1 MSLLISECAVTVCTS
16 NVVRLSVAGRNAP
29 NDVNR
34 SLSDPAMSARL
45 QAAVEA
51 QVTAGAPGAVARI
64 EAPRAG
70 LDWAG
75 SAGHLA
81 HGESRALRADDAF
94 RAASVTKSVTAPV
107 VVRLAAEG
115 RLALDE
121 PLAAQLSAELLQRWR
136 ALDPLPR
143 TTPRQLLAHTS
154 GVPNYF
160 REESFAAR
168 LREAP
173 GRPWRPVE
181 LVDHAAAH
189 GTWHFPPGQG
199 FEYSDTGYVICGIL
213 VEQVT
218 GRPLHEVY
226 RDYVFD
232 PLGMDSTSLE
242 GHEPTRR
249 PEPAHHYSDDLDW
262 TAISPT
268 VDWAGGGLVT
278 TAPDLARFVRGLWAE
293 RIVDAGGLEDLTRWT
308 PGASFPPE
316 TGLRYDR
323 YGLGMGCNVVDGVQ
337 LLGHTGFIGAF
348 AFHAPK
354 YDAVLVGTHNASHVD
369 RWPLVGALCRELRA
383 AG

>member
-1 MSLLISECAVTVCTS
+1 MSGELVTDLYRELALHRVQEAIDKLRRAPTD
-16 NVVRLSVAGRNAP
+16 RLMAQTAEV
-29 NDVNR
+29 
-34 SLSDPAMSARL
+34 LE
-45 QAAVEA
+45 EA
-51 QVTAGAPGAVARI
+51 AGALACITAFYTSPGGTLERCWQEQI
-64 EAPRAG
+64 N
-70 LDWAG
+70 
-75 SAGHLA
+75 
-81 HGESRALRADDAF
+81 
-94 RAASVTKSVTAPV
+94 
-107 VVRLAAEG
+107 
-115 RLALDE
+115 
-121 PLAAQLSAELLQRWR
+121 QLI
-136 ALDPLPR
+136 
-143 TTPRQLLAHTS
+143 T
-154 GVPNYF
+154 VPNYF

-337 LLGHTGFIGAF
+337 LLGHTGFIGGLRIPRAQVRRGSRRHPQRL
-348 AFHAPK
+348 ACRPLAARRCALPGAARGGLRARGLATHLT
-354 YDAVLVGTHNASHVD
+354 AVLTPFLWMPGDAPRQRPHKWLNPPFRPLPVSRRRGD
-369 RWPLVGALCRELRA
+369 RVRLRHA
-383 AG
+383 ERPAIAMDDFQHSPP